1 MRLWPAAIA
10 VIMSGVQPV
19 AAQIAT
25 VSILEAEFAEPTTR
39 YGHDALGRGAEW
51 GGLAFELDL
60 CPGCATTRPGHV
72 DVRLEPN
79 RVFEDTAPRLMDLD
93 GDGAADAV
101 VVVESDLAL
110 GSRLAIW
117 SPSGFVAGTPFVGAP
132 RSWLAVAGIADLD
145 GDGSIEFAYVERPH
159 VAPVLMVW
167 QLRDREFAKI
177 AELPGL
183 SNHRFGEP
191 RIEGGVRVCGGVA
204 ELVMADAGFANIMA
218 VRLQGGTLSARA
230 LAPYDRPATM
240 RAIMDCRI

>member
-1 MRLWPAAIA
+1 MRLAVLALLLAGWLQPASAQ
-10 VIMSGVQPV
+10 M
-19 AAQIAT
+19 AA

-60 CPGCATTRPGHV
+60 CPACANMRRGHV

-79 RVFEDTAPRLMDLD
+79 RVFEDTAPRLMDMNAD
-93 GDGAADAV
+93 GYADSV

-117 SPSGFVAGTPFVGAP
+117 SPAGFVAGTPFIGEP
-132 RSWLAVAGIADLD
+132 RRWLAVAGIADLD
-145 GDGSIEFAYVERPH
+145 GDGVLEFAYVERPH
-159 VAPVLMVW
+159 IAPVLMVW
-167 QLRDREFAKI
+167 QLRGREFVKI

-191 RIEGGVRVCGGVA
+191 RIEGGVRVCAGVT
-204 ELVMADAGFANIMA
+204 ELVLPDAAFANVMA
-218 VRLQGGTLSARA
+218 VRMQDATLSARVV
-230 LAPYDRPATM
+230 APYDRPATM
-240 RAIMDCRI
+240 RAVLECRI